1 MVFMS
6 RINMKNSISLKF
18 LPVSNIFIERYIT
31 RAKAVFVCIYIY
43 ALKKCMEGQALT
55 IKNIAEDFDIL
66 ESDVLNAWKFW
77 KNEGVVNF
85 IENEDG
91 FFIEFFD
98 ISVSDSRVSA
108 GKNDDLSS
116 LSDDKTAVK
125 SNREKGRIPDYS
137 IDELNAYS
145 EEEEIKNLFKTAE
158 RAFSSMLDYSK
169 MKLVFSLYDWLNM
182 PTDVIE
188 FLIKY
193 CMKNGKGRNLRY
205 IESVAIDWSE
215 RGIDSV
221 EKASELV
228 KIFNNEYREIMKAFG
243 VSVIV
248 PVDGQ
253 VKFMDDWI
261 KKLPLDLIK
270 EACRRTVL
278 KTGKPA
284 FEYADSIIQKWYK
297 QGVKNIYDIEKI
309 DFEFNKTKTENK
321 NKLSDAKKSSG
332 KANNFVNYEQRKWD
346 FDALNKL
353 KGELLDKGSKD

>member
-1 MVFMS
+1 MS
-6 RINMKNSISLKF
+6 YINMKNSVNLNF
-18 LPVSNIFIERYIT
+18 LPVSNIFIEKYIT
-31 RAKAVFVCIYIY
+31 RAKSVFVCIYIY
-43 ALKKCMEGQALT
+43 ALKKCIEGQALT
-55 IKNIAEDFDIL
+55 LKNIAEDFDIL

-77 KNEGVVNF
+77 KKEGVVDF
-85 IENEDG
+85 IENKDG
-91 FFIEFFD
+91 FFIEFLD
-98 ISVSDSRVSA
+98 IRVSESYNSA
-108 GKNDDLSS
+108 VKNGDLSS
-116 LSDDKTAVK
+116 EDDEKTIVK
-125 SNREKGRIPDYS
+125 VKKERGKIPDYS

-145 EEEEIKNLFKTAE
+145 EKEEIKNLFKTAE

-182 PTDVIE
+182 PADVIE

-243 VSVIV
+243 ISVIV

-253 VKFMDDWI
+253 IKFMDDWI

-270 EACRRTVL
+270 EACKRTVL

-297 QGVKNIYDIEKI
+297 QGVKNISDIEKI
-309 DFEFNKTKTENK
+309 DFEFNKTKSENK
-321 NKLSDAKKSSG
+321 NRLNDTRKAGG
-332 KANNFVNYEQRKWD
+332 KTNNFVNYEQRKWD

-353 KGELLDKGSKD
+353 KGELLDKGNTD